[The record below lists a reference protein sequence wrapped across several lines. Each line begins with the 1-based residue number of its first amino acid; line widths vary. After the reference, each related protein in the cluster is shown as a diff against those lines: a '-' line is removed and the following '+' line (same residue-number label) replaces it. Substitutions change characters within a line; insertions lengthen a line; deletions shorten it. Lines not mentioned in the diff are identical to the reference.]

1 MGTLYKLLEKV
12 KQDYEEVIEL
22 MEMFDENPTQA
33 GRNDIIRKMA
43 VFNRDKNHYMAQLK
57 NVVLKGNEKVN
68 LKNVYNYNK
77 SRKGK

>member
-22 MEMFDENPTQA
+22 MEIFEENPTQA
-33 GRNDIIRKMA
+33 GRNNIIRKMA
-43 VFNRDKNHYMAQLK
+43 VFNRDKNQYMAQLK
-57 NVVLKGNEKVN
+57 NIVLKGNEKVN

-77 SRKGK
+77 SRK